1 MYIFLFFYAFITKLQ
16 KRPHF
21 ATREEMCIFHDLDY
35 VKYLELVGE
44 KVESMGVGTI
54 PGTTELKEY
63 EKNLLYNETKKCFFT
78 YYFLINVC
86 SFIKIKLERSVT
98 AQNLQGSLIFAKY
111 QQGDQLI
118 VR

>member
-1 MYIFLFFYAFITKLQ
+1 MYSFLLFYAFLTKLQ

-63 EKNLLYNETKKCFFT
+63 EKNLLYNETKKCLFSND
-78 YYFLINVC
+78 FLVNVF
-86 SFIKIKLERSVT
+86 SFIR
-98 AQNLQGSLIFAKY
+98 
-111 QQGDQLI
+111 
-118 VR
+118 